1 MPHLDIGELV
11 LFSIALVAAAVNGA
25 IGYGF
30 SSLTVPVALLYFPN
44 RMLAPALVMIELA
57 INAGVVYLNRA
68 NFFAA
73 RRRATPILLGLAPG
87 ILIGSLMLS
96 HVDSASLKLCTYAIL
111 LPIVLLQAGGFR
123 RPIQAEATAGFT
135 LGAGVGVLYATTTIS
150 GPPLAMMLNNQGLE
164 KGHFRGTIGVVRIAE
179 TTLTAISYAWLG
191 LYSAAS
197 FHLLL
202 YIAPAVLIGLPLGA
216 FVIRFMPIE
225 TFRRVCMSFDAWVIG
240 FGLARAI
247 IKLDL
252 LKPRHAYGLWL
263 GVIMFDLCLLFRYF
277 AARRTAAIAPETFFY
292 SRIVNE

>member
-57 INAGVVYLNRA
+57 INASVVYLNRA
-68 NFFAA
+68 SFFAA
-73 RRRATPILLGLAPG
+73 RRRAAPILLGLGPG

-96 HVDSASLKLCTYAIL
+96 RVDSAALKACTYAVL
-111 LPIVLLQAGGFR
+111 LPIVLLQTGGFR
-123 RPIQAEATAGFT
+123 RPIQAETTAGFM
-135 LGAGVGVLYATTTIS
+135 LGAGVGALYATTTIS
-150 GPPLAMMLNNQGLE
+150 GPPLAMMLKNQGLE
-164 KGHFRGTIGVVRIAE
+164 KEHFRGTIGLVRVAE
-179 TTLTAISYAWLG
+179 TTLTAISYGWLG

-202 YIAPAVLIGLPLGA
+202 FIAPAVLIGLPLGA
-216 FVIRFMPIE
+216 FIIRFMPVE
-225 TFRRVCMSFDAWVIG
+225 TFRRICMSFDAWVIG

-247 IKLDL
+247 IRLDL
-252 LKPRHAYGLWL
+252 LRPRNAYGLWIGIIL
-263 GVIMFDLCLLFRYF
+263 FDLCLLVRYF
-277 AARRTAAIAPETFFY
+277 AARRAAAPESETFLY
-292 SRIVNE
+292 RKIVNE